1 MMSENWDIIAKYLAN
16 EELNDEELQIVENLK
31 NDAEGQQLLRESAG
45 VFDDTSLYL
54 QQKQYNTLNAWQ
66 KVNASV
72 ARSARRRLFVISSRV
87 AAAVVILVVSAFA
100 LWQLGSNHNSL
111 TEFSTAMNDVSKPVL
126 VLPDGTNVTVNR
138 NSKISY
144 PEKFTGNTRE
154 VTLSGEAFFQVTP
167 NPDKPFIIHA
177 NGASV
182 KVLGTSFNV
191 YAYGNEPIV
200 EVLVKTGK
208 VELLGKNA
216 GTVSSSVLLM
226 PGEKGVFVKAKG
238 EMAKQQEPNFN
249 NFSWLTNEIEF
260 DNTPLPEVVATI
272 NRAFPVTVETA
283 AGVDANLHLTATF
296 NQQKPE
302 YILDVLALT
311 LNLRLEKAQDN
322 HYIISKID

>member
-1 MMSENWDIIAKYLAN
+1 MSENWDIIAKYLAN

-45 VFDDTSLYL
+45 VFDDASLYL

-238 EMAKQQEPNFN
+238 ETAKQQEPNFN

-272 NRAFPVTVETA
+272 NRAFPVKVETA
-283 AGVDANLHLTATF
+283 AGVDQNLHLTATF

>member
-1 MMSENWDIIAKYLAN
+1 MSENWDIIAKYLAN

-154 VTLSGEAFFQVTP
+154 VTPLKSFFQVTQP
-167 NPDKPFIIHA
+167 LISLSLFMK
-177 NGASV
+177 GACQSV
-182 KVLGTSFNV
+182 GNFFNV

-272 NRAFPVTVETA
+272 NRAFPVKVETA
-283 AGVDANLHLTATF
+283 AGVDQNLHLTATF

>member
-1 MMSENWDIIAKYLAN
+1 MSENWDIIAKYLAN

-31 NDAEGQQLLRESAG
+31 NDAEGLQLLRESAV
-45 VFDDTSLYL
+45 VFDDTNLYL
-54 QQKQYNTLNAWQ
+54 QQKQYNTHNAWK

-87 AAAVVILVVSAFA
+87 AAAVIILVVSAFA
-100 LWQLGSNHNSL
+100 LWQLGSNRNAL
-111 TEFSTAMNDVSKPVL
+111 TEFSTALNDVSKPVL

-144 PEKFTGNTRE
+144 PKKFTGNTRE
-154 VTLSGEAFFQVTP
+154 VTLSGEAFFDVTP
-167 NPDKPFIIHA
+167 NPEKPFIIHA

-191 YAYGNEPIV
+191 YAYGNEPVV
-200 EVLVKTGK
+200 EVMVKTGK
-208 VELLGKNA
+208 VELQGSNA
-216 GTVSSSVLLM
+216 RTASRSVLLM
-226 PGEKGVFVKAKG
+226 PGEKGVFVKEKG
-238 EMAKQQEPNFN
+238 EMAKQHEPNFN
-249 NFSWLTNEIEF
+249 HFSWLTNEIEF

-272 NRAFPVTVETA
+272 NRAFPVKVETA
-283 AGVDANLHLTATF
+283 ADVDQNLHLTATF